1 MRVHVKWR
9 LVIFPGGIMPAKAR
23 PKRAAKASPKA
34 TTSAAKNGAKSQTIA
49 AVVGRQILDSRGN
62 PTVEA
67 DVILAD
73 GTRGRAAVPSGAST
87 GEHEALELRDADKS
101 RYLGKGVLRAVANIN
116 GAIARAVKGLDVAA
130 QTALDR
136 GMLEADG
143 TPNKGKLGANAILAV
158 SMAAARAAA
167 AAERL
172 PLYRYLSRFSTQRD
186 ASTLPVPMMNILNG
200 GAHADNSVD
209 LQEFM
214 VMPVGAPSFSE
225 ALRMGVEVFHH
236 LKAVLHKRGYS
247 TAVGDEGGFAPNLK
261 SNVEAIEVVLEA
273 IAAAGLTAGK
283 QVALALDPASSE
295 FYDRDTHR
303 YVFKKSDQSSRTA
316 EEMTAFWESWVRQY
330 PIVSIEDGLA
340 EDDWSGWQHL
350 TRVLGQKIQ
359 LVGDDLFVT
368 NTARLKRG
376 IAEHAGNSILIK
388 LNQIGTVTETIEAIE
403 MARRA
408 GYSSVVSHRSGETED
423 TFIADFVVAMGTGQI
438 KTGSAS
444 RTDRVAKYNQL
455 LRIEEEL
462 GRAAK
467 FPGRDAL
474 APHIQ

>member
-1 MRVHVKWR
+1 
-9 LVIFPGGIMPAKAR
+9 MPTKAKT
-23 PKRAAKASPKA
+23 KASRKA
-34 TTSAAKNGAKSQTIA
+34 TTNASKAARASQATGAAHTIA
-49 AVVGRQILDSRGN
+49 AVIGRQILDSRGN

-67 DVILAD
+67 DVVLED

-101 RYLGKGVLRAVANIN
+101 RYLGKGVLKAVNNIN
-116 GAIARAVKGLDVAA
+116 GAIAKAVKGLDVTA
-130 QTALDR
+130 QAALDR
-136 GMLEADG
+136 RMIETDG

-172 PLYRYLSRFSTQRD
+172 PLYRYLARYSSRRD
-186 ASTLPVPMMNILNG
+186 ATTLPVPMMNIVNG

-214 VMPVGAPSFSE
+214 VMPVGASSFSE

-236 LKAVLHKRGYS
+236 LKTVLHKRGYS

-261 SNVEAIEVVLEA
+261 SNEEALEVVLEA

-283 QVALALDPASSE
+283 HVALALDPASSE
-295 FYDRDTHR
+295 FYERASNR

-340 EDDWSGWQHL
+340 EDDWAGWQHL
-350 TRVLGQKIQ
+350 TRALGKKIQ

-368 NTARLKRG
+368 NTVRLQRG
-376 IAEHAGNSILIK
+376 ISEHVANSILIK
-388 LNQIGTVTETIEAIE
+388 LNQIGTVTETVEAIE

-408 GYSSVVSHRSGETED
+408 GYSSIVSHRSGETED

-467 FPGRDAL
+467 FPGRSAL
-474 APHIQ
+474 APHN